1 MFQGYDWCWI
11 SADCPCDDIQDYDH
25 RKIISESA
33 KVKRGTF
40 ADYADFKN
48 FFANCG
54 LVCQRYQLSDL
65 LKYED
70 LFSAKLFSINQQA
83 TMTRIN
89 SYTSIAVLKN
99 SPL

>member
-1 MFQGYDWCWI
+1 M
-11 SADCPCDDIQDYDH
+11 DCHCDNQQDFDH
-25 RKIISESA
+25 RKIIADSA
-33 KVKRGTF
+33 KEKRGTF

-65 LKYED
+65 LKYKD

-89 SYTSIAVLKN
+89 SYTNIAVLKK
-99 SPL
+99 